1 MKMKGLLL
9 LLIATLLLPASPSWA
24 LSCAQLPSMA
34 AAYES
39 YDGIILA
46 HVESV
51 ARKKDSNLVRLTVKK
66 SFKGVESANLAVG
79 EDITWGSLW
88 GPSEPGED
96 YVFFLRQKDGQW
108 ENPLCAPTKKASEA
122 SEELEFLKD
131 KEIQLPDKASGV
143 EKPHSQ
149 LIEGEAPRSDWS
161 KTSAVPLAAAAG
173 LGLGVLLYLRKRK

>member
-1 MKMKGLLL
+1 MKRQWLFL
-9 LLIATLLLPASPSWA
+9 LLIAALLIPASKSWA
-24 LSCAQLPSMA
+24 LSCAQLPSVA

-39 YDGIILA
+39 YDGVILA
-46 HVESV
+46 HVENV
-51 ARKKDSNLVRLTVKK
+51 ALKKDSNQVRLTVNK
-66 SFKGVESANLAVG
+66 SFKGVDSATLIVG

-131 KEIQLPDKASGV
+131 KELPLPVKAPV
-143 EKPHSQ
+143 EEKPLMQ
-149 LIEGEAPRSDWS
+149 LIDGEAPRSVWS
-161 KTSAVPLAAAAG
+161 RAAVVLIAAG
-173 LGLGVLLYLRKRK
+173 LGVGIMLYLRKRK